1 MNMLKNLN
9 VENFEKEIL
18 NNEGIALVD
27 FYATWCGP
35 CKMIAP
41 IIHDIANESTDVT
54 VGKVDIDESLALAE
68 KYGVASVPTLIIFK
82 NGQEQERLVGFTS
95 KNESLKALEK

>member
-1 MNMLKNLN
+1 MLKNLN

-27 FYATWCGP
+27 FFATWCGP

-54 VGKVDIDESLALAE
+54 MGKEIGRAHV
-68 KYGVASVPTLIIFK
+68 
-82 NGQEQERLVGFTS
+82 
-95 KNESLKALEK
+95 

>member
-1 MNMLKNLN
+1 MLKNLN
-9 VENFEKEIL
+9 VGNFEKEIL

>member
-1 MNMLKNLN
+1 MLKNLN

-27 FYATWCGP
+27 FFATWCGP

-68 KYGVASVPTLIIFK
+68 KYGVSSVPTLIVFK

-95 KNESLKALEK
+95 KNEILKALEQ

>member
-1 MNMLKNLN
+1 MLKNLN
-9 VENFEKEIL
+9 HENFDAEIL

-35 CKMIAP
+35 CRMIAP
-41 IIHDIANESTDVT
+41 VIHDIANERTDVT

-68 KYGVASVPTLIIFK
+68 KYGVASVPTLIVFK
-82 NGQEQERLVGFTS
+82 NGEEQERLVGFTS
-95 KNESLKALEK
+95 KNDILKALE

>member
-1 MNMLKNLN
+1 MLKNLN
-9 VENFEKEIL
+9 VGNFEKEIL

-41 IIHDIANESTDVT
+41 TIHDIANEREDVT

-68 KYGVASVPTLIIFK
+68 KYGVASVPTLIVFK

-95 KNESLKALEK
+95 KNEILKALEK

>member
-1 MNMLKNLN
+1 MLKDLN

-35 CKMIAP
+35 CRMIAP
-41 IIHDIANESTDVT
+41 IIHDIANECTDVT
-54 VGKVDIDESLALAE
+54 VGKVNIEENMELAE
-68 KYGVASVPTLIIFK
+68 KYDVTHVPTLIILN
-82 NGQEQERLVGFTS
+82 NGEEQERLEGFTS
-95 KNESLKALEK
+95 KNEILKALEK

>member
-1 MNMLKNLN
+1 MLKNLN
-9 VENFEKEIL
+9 VGNFEKEIL

-95 KNESLKALEK
+95 KNEILKALEK

>member
-1 MNMLKNLN
+1 MLKNLN
-9 VENFEKEIL
+9 VGNFEKEIL

-41 IIHDIANESTDVT
+41 TIHDIANEREDVT

-68 KYGVASVPTLIIFK
+68 KYGVASVPTLIVFK
-82 NGQEQERLVGFTS
+82 NGEEQERLVGFTS
-95 KNESLKALEK
+95 KNEILKALEK